1 MRGFWS
7 YHSSVK
13 VVRNN
18 NNSSSKS
25 NYKIKISY
33 VLLFSLPINT
43 KRGSANSMQMLFV
56 LYLSWSEIQLNL
68 KSSPPTFME
77 YFMAQSWLCGNIQ
90 SRGFRSPTFLSTP
103 PFIFCFR
110 KKMFFRRNYFQKFQI
125 LEKKTSFD
133 KRKTH
138 QFG

>member
-1 MRGFWS
+1 MFCF
-7 YHSSVK
+7 
-13 VVRNN
+13 
-18 NNSSSKS
+18 
-25 NYKIKISY
+25 
-33 VLLFSLPINT
+33 FSLTINT

-103 PFIFCFR
+103 PFIFCFSQKNCFS
-110 KKMFFRRNYFQKFQI
+110 KKLFSEVSNFGKKLLLI
-125 LEKKTSFD
+125 KEKHINLGEFIAHVL
-133 KRKTH
+133 RQGYCRGH
-138 QFG
+138 CGRYW